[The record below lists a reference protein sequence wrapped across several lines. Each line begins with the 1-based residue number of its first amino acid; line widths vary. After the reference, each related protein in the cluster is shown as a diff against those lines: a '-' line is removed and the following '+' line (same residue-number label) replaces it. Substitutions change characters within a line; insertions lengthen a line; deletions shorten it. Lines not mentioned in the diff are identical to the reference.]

1 MNVGAI
7 FFTSILAAI
16 IAFSGII
23 SQRAIT
29 RRRST
34 LEHIVRMEADGN
46 FIVAR
51 RKFRELSKTADGL
64 APWASVD
71 RESTPEAQNIRLVL
85 NEFEIVS
92 IGIQLGIFDF
102 ETYRRWFQ
110 STVVRFWTH
119 GAPYINALRARTGHP
134 SLFHEFEELSRWM
147 NENKRPPRRYK
158 WLRLR

>member
-16 IAFSGII
+16 IALWGII

-29 RRRST
+29 RRRAT
-34 LEHIVRMEADGN
+34 LDHIVRMEADGN
-46 FIVAR
+46 FIAAR
-51 RKFRELSKTADGL
+51 RKFIELSKTPEGL

-71 RESTPEAQNIRLVL
+71 KEGTPEAQNIRLVL

-92 IGIQLGIFDF
+92 IGIQLGILDF

-119 GAPYINALRARTGHP
+119 GAPYINALRARIGHQA
-134 SLFHEFEELSRWM
+134 LFHEFEELSRWM